1 MGAKKAMRAVPDDI
15 VVAAKGAQ
23 AKYKVPASVSIAQWI
38 LESGW
43 GAHSPGN
50 NCFGIKRLPGYN
62 IQTLMTTEF
71 YGGAYHKVP
80 QVFAAFPSIAA
91 AFEVHAKLLAQSHTY
106 APAMAAL
113 PDLGAFVQRMAA
125 HYATDPAYGMKILN
139 LIKSNNLSKYD

>member
-1 MGAKKAMRAVPDDI
+1 MRPIPDDI
-15 VVAAKGAQ
+15 VAAAKGAQ
-23 AKYKVPASVSIAQWI
+23 AKHKVPASVSIAQWA

-50 NCFGIKRLPGYN
+50 NPFGIKKLPGYN

-91 AFEVHAKLLAQSHTY
+91 AFEVHARLLAQSHTY

-125 HYATDPAYGMKILN
+125 HYATDPHYSDKILGIIRAN
-139 LIKSNNLSKYD
+139 DLTRYDT

>member
-1 MGAKKAMRAVPDDI
+1 MGHVSDEVIA
-15 VVAAKGAQ
+15 AAKGAQ
-23 AKYKVPASVSIAQWI
+23 SKYKIPASVSIAQWI

-91 AFEVHAKLLAQSHTY
+91 AFEVHAKLLAGSHTY

-125 HYATDPAYGMKILN
+125 HYATDPNYASKVLSI
-139 LIKSNNLSKYD
+139 IKSNDLTRYDT